1 MLVEDKGTRE
11 EDEKEQGQANELPIS
26 CLRPLC
32 SVHPRSLKGFLSLS
46 ILRIVQKVS
55 RMCEG
60 CSAACAETLIERRI
74 IVDLKRSR
82 GILDKLLCRAP

>member
-32 SVHPRSLKGFLSLS
+32 FVHPRSHKGSYLKCVAFLGRL
-46 ILRIVQKVS
+46 LNAY
-55 RMCEG
+55 G
-60 CSAACAETLIERRI
+60 CNAVT
-74 IVDLKRSR
+74 
-82 GILDKLLCRAP
+82 GGQ